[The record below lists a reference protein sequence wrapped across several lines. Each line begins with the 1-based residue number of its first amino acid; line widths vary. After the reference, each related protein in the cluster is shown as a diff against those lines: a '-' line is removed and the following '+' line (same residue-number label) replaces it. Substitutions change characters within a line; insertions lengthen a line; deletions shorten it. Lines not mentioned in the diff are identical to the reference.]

1 MRHFFVAVAVCSLLA
16 STSAKAQAQSTTT
29 QTPVQTTTPL
39 PKPFPE
45 GAKVAYII
53 PQRITSESEF
63 GKRLATKIDALRSQ
77 KVAELTAKNKE
88 LEATQQKLAAGVLS
102 EEARAAA
109 QKSLDRTQL
118 ELQRAQ
124 QDAEAAVQEL
134 QQQVNTDLERALTPL
149 LEQVAKAKGILLLL
163 RADTGAIAWADP
175 SLDLTGEI
183 IARLDAANPKPPKL
197 P

>member
-1 MRHFFVAVAVCSLLA
+1 MRRVFVAVAVWSLLA
-16 STSAKAQAQSTTT
+16 NTSAKAQAQSNTT
-29 QTPVQTTTPL
+29 QKPLQATAPL

-53 PQRITSESEF
+53 PQRIASESEF
-63 GKRLATKIDALRSQ
+63 GKRLAAKIDALRSQ

-88 LEATQQKLAAGVLS
+88 LETTRQKLAAGVLS

-109 QKSLDRTQL
+109 QKTLDRTQL

-149 LEQVAKAKGILLLL
+149 LEQVANAKGILLLL

-183 IARLDAANPKPPKL
+183 ITRLDVANPRLPKL